1 MTEEPELSSVCLDD
15 NGAVKDVVRRRF
27 AHLINVY
34 ITRGKPS
41 AEFGDNL
48 YSVDIDDGE
57 EMLSEPEP
65 VTQDNTKD
73 DEVIEITTIDDSD
86 EEENKE
92 NDAKNGN
99 TEGKNTD
106 EKNELD
112 ALGDDDDNADEEVD
126 DKLLDEA
133 D

>member
-1 MTEEPELSSVCLDD
+1 MGDT
-15 NGAVKDVVRRRF
+15 NGAVKEVVRKRF

-57 EMLSEPEP
+57 EMLSDPEP
-65 VTQDNTKD
+65 VVEDISKD
-73 DEVIEITTIDDSD
+73 EEVVEITTIDDSD
-86 EEENKE
+86 DEENKE
-92 NDAKNGN
+92 NEAKNG
-99 TEGKNTD
+99 NTD

-112 ALGDDDDNADEEVD
+112 ALGDDDNADDEADE
-126 DKLLDEA
+126 KLLDEA